1 MWPATEL
8 VQSLVYSE
16 NGRSVDTVLVGGEV
30 LLEGGRS
37 PRIDESELA
46 RRAEQLAAKVEEA
59 REKWAEAQA
68 RSRGVGEGTGRG
80 ERVPGSRPRGEERMN
95 ADKIILAGNLLSAAS
110 EPVLKDR
117 LIRIHGELIASVEPM
132 PSAPPEASNEAQVID
147 ARDKVVMPGLVN
159 AHCHHTEALQRSLR
173 DRVPFELWLPERRA
187 IEDILDPGYDDL
199 LAANHIALLENLKH
213 GTTTV
218 LHHLSRRGAIDL
230 QEIRACIDAAERIG
244 VRTFIAPS
252 VADAGWHRVVP
263 AHKMSAAAR
272 EELDRLGQ
280 ALDLIAAG
288 PATVKGVVAPSSP
301 HTCTDDFL
309 SRCLAMAED
318 RDLFMHTHFLETRV
332 EAMQRTGTGE
342 TTVERAVRLGLL
354 KPDTSLAHAVHLTD
368 RELDVLKEKQP
379 AVVHNPCSNAKL
391 GSGLARIRE
400 MLDRGITVALGSDGG
415 DTSDGYSLFDQ
426 MKMAAVMRRCSEP
439 DFNTWITATEC
450 LTMATT
456 GGAQALGLRAGRI
469 APGHLADIC
478 ILKPGTR
485 MWPAADLAQALVY
498 SENGRSVDTM
508 LVGGDVVLENGES
521 PRIDEAALGRQAGEL
536 AERVARARSERAARK
551 LTPDIAERLQAAEHE
566 YREAASMPGK

>member
-1 MWPATEL
+1 
-8 VQSLVYSE
+8 
-16 NGRSVDTVLVGGEV
+16 
-30 LLEGGRS
+30 
-37 PRIDESELA
+37 
-46 RRAEQLAAKVEEA
+46 
-59 REKWAEAQA
+59 
-68 RSRGVGEGTGRG
+68 
-80 ERVPGSRPRGEERMN
+80 MN
-95 ADKIILAGNLLSAAS
+95 DAKIILAGTLLAS
-110 EPVLKDR
+110 TAEPVLKDR
-117 LIRIHGELIASVEPM
+117 LIRIRGELIESVEPM
-132 PSAPPEASNEAQVID
+132 PAALPETSNEAQVID
-147 ARDKVVMPGLVN
+147 ARDNVVMPGLVN

-263 AHKMSAAAR
+263 AHEMSAAAR

-309 SRCLAMAED
+309 SRCLAMAEE
-318 RDLFMHTHFLETRV
+318 RDLLMHTHFLETRV
-332 EAMQRTGTGE
+332 EAMQRTRTGE

-354 KPDTSLAHAVHLTD
+354 RSDTSLAHAVHLTD
-368 RELDVLKEKQP
+368 RELDILKENQP

-415 DTSDGYSLFDQ
+415 DTSDGYSMFDQ

-450 LTMATT
+450 LAMATT

-498 SENGRSVDTM
+498 SENGSSVDTM
-508 LVGGDVVLENGES
+508 LVGGEVVLEGGRS
-521 PRIDEAALGRQAGEL
+521 PRIEEAGLALQAEQLAGRVEQAREKWANRRRAPEVMERMRV
-536 AERVARARSERAARK
+536 AER
-551 LTPDIAERLQAAEHE
+551 E
-566 YREAASMPGK
+566 YRDAAATLTK

>member
-1 MWPATEL
+1 
-8 VQSLVYSE
+8 
-16 NGRSVDTVLVGGEV
+16 
-30 LLEGGRS
+30 
-37 PRIDESELA
+37 
-46 RRAEQLAAKVEEA
+46 
-59 REKWAEAQA
+59 
-68 RSRGVGEGTGRG
+68 
-80 ERVPGSRPRGEERMN
+80 MN
-95 ADKIILAGNLLSAAS
+95 DHKIILAGTLLVAAT

-117 LIRIHGELIASVEPM
+117 LIRIRGDLIESVEPV
-132 PSAPPEASNEAQVID
+132 PATPPENSGEALVID
-147 ARDKVVMPGLVN
+147 ARDKVVIPGLVN

-173 DRVPFELWLPERRA
+173 DRVPFELWLPERRG

-213 GTTTV
+213 GTATV

-230 QEIRACIDAAERIG
+230 EEIRACIDAAGRIG
-244 VRTFIAPS
+244 IRTFIAPS

-263 AHKMSAAAR
+263 ERKTSAVAL
-272 EELDRLGQ
+272 EEIRRLEQ
-280 ALDLIAAG
+280 ALDLVANG

-318 RDLFMHTHFLETRV
+318 RKLLMHTHFLETRV
-332 EAMQRTGTGE
+332 EATQRTATGE
-342 TTVERAVRLGLL
+342 TTVDRASRLGLL
-354 KPDTSLAHAVHLTD
+354 RPETSLAHAVHLTD
-368 RELDVLKEKQP
+368 RELDLLKDNQP

-391 GSGLARIRE
+391 GSGIARIRE

-415 DTSDGYSLFDQ
+415 DTSDGYSIFDQ
-426 MKMAAVMRRCSEP
+426 MKMAALMRRPSEP
-439 DFNTWITATEC
+439 DFNNWITATES
-450 LTMATT
+450 LAMATT
-456 GGAQALGLRAGRI
+456 GGAKALGLRTGRI

-498 SENGRSVDTM
+498 SENGSSVDTM

-536 AERVARARSERAARK
+536 AGRVERARSERTARK